1 MAAPRATWV
10 WERPPPR
17 DLIAWVRG
25 QDVRELFVAVR
36 AGVQTPAD
44 LAWLRSVVQRAH
56 VHGIRVAALGGD
68 PGWVDDPEPALTWLQ
83 RVLATRLFDGVH
95 VDVEVW
101 DHDDWEE
108 RPVELGTAFVGL
120 LRQLQDASPLRLEA
134 DIAFHLHTVS
144 TASGES
150 LESAVMRVVDAVTVL
165 SYRNTVSG
173 PDSITDV
180 ARSAVTT
187 ASRRGVPCRLAVE
200 TKDLGADPIV
210 TQADLPRARQGRP
223 RPRPGR
229 RRPRLVDVAVYRGLA
244 VHDYDHWRAL

>member
-17 DLIAWVRG
+17 DLISWVRG
-25 QDVRELFVAVR
+25 QAVRELFVAVR
-36 AGVQTPAD
+36 PGAQTPAD
-44 LAWLRSVVQRAH
+44 LAWLHSIVERAH

-68 PGWVDDPEPALTWLQ
+68 PGWVDDPKSALTWL
-83 RVLATRLFDGVH
+83 RTVLATRLFDGVH
-95 VDVEVW
+95 VDIEVW
-101 DHDDWEE
+101 KHPGWTT
-108 RPVELGTAFVGL
+108 RPVELGAAFVEL
-120 LRQLQDASPLRLEA
+120 LRQLAAASPLRLEA

-144 TASGES
+144 TTSGES

-180 ARSAVTT
+180 ARSAVTA

-200 TKDLGADPIV
+200 TKYLGPDPVDRKQTFHGLGRAALDDALADV
-210 TQADLPRARQGRP
+210 DR
-223 RPRPGR
+223 
-229 RRPRLVDVAVYRGLA
+229 RLVDVAVYRGVA
-244 VHDYDHWRAL
+244 VHEYATWRVL

>member
-17 DLIAWVRG
+17 DLIAWGRSQG
-25 QDVRELFVAVR
+25 LRELFVAVR
-36 AGVQTPAD
+36 AGEQTPAD
-44 LAWLRSVVQRAH
+44 RAWLRSVVERAH

-68 PGWVDDPEPALTWLQ
+68 KGWVDDPAAALSWLQ
-83 RVLATRLFDGVH
+83 TVLSARLFDGVH

-101 DHDDWEE
+101 DHAGWKT
-108 RPVELGTAFVGL
+108 RPVELGAAFVEL
-120 LRQLQDASPLRLEA
+120 LRQLAEASPLRLEA

-144 TASGES
+144 TTSGET
-150 LESAVMRVVDAVTVL
+150 LESAVMQVVDAVTVL

-200 TKDLGADPIV
+200 TKDLGPDPV
-210 TQADLPRARQGRP
+210 ARKQTFHGLGRAALDHALTDVDG
-223 RPRPGR
+223 
-229 RRPRLVDVAVYRGLA
+229 RLVDVAVYRGVA
-244 VHDYDHWRAL
+244 VHDYDHWQKL